1 MTINRNFRSFGLFGK
16 RKTLPEMDKALKAAA
31 EWLGRAQDA
40 TPDDGVSAFY
50 DAGKKKWAGSYPETT
65 GYIIPT
71 LYDYAA
77 YAGAPEYANRALR
90 MATWEREIQLS
101 DGGVMAGTLDA
112 ETIVPT
118 IFNTGQVLFGWAR
131 AFEETGDIRFRESL
145 TSACDWLLSVQDE
158 DGAWRSHA
166 SPFASDTVKTYNTRV
181 AYGLAEAARVLNKLR
196 YLDAAKRNVEWALTQ
211 VRENGWIENNDLEDN
226 NKPLTHTI
234 AYAIRGI
241 LEVGVLAGE
250 TRFIDRAMQ
259 SAQAVASTQRSDGAL
274 PGRLDEEWHASVKW
288 SCLTGNAQM
297 SIIWLRLAD
306 LGVGGNWHNHAARA
320 LDFTR
325 GTHCIEHRNTSMR
338 GGIAGSKPFS
348 GGYMQRRFPNWAAK
362 FYMDALMLLAKTG

>member
-16 RKTLPEMDKALKAAA
+16 QKTLPEMNNALKAAA

-77 YAGAPEYANRALR
+77 YAGTPEYAERARR
-90 MATWEREIQLS
+90 MAAWESGIHLP
-101 DGGVMAGTLDA
+101 DGGVMAGSLDA

-118 IFNTGQVLFGWAR
+118 IFNTGQVLFGWSR
-131 AFEETGDIRFRESL
+131 AFEETGDTRFRESL

-166 SPFASDTVKTYNTRV
+166 SPFASHTVNTYNTRV
-181 AYGLAEAARVLNKLR
+181 AYGLAESARVLNEPK
-196 YLDAAKRNVEWALTQ
+196 YLDAAKQNIGWALTQ
-211 VRENGWIENNDLEDN
+211 IRGNGWLENNDLEDN
-226 NKPLTHTI
+226 SKPLTHTI

-250 TRFIDRAMQ
+250 TRFIDRAVQ
-259 SAQAVASTQRSDGAL
+259 IAQAVASTQRSDGAL
-274 PGRLDEEWHASVKW
+274 PGRLEEDWQPGARW
-288 SCLTGNAQM
+288 SCLTGNAEM
-297 SIIWLRLAD
+297 SIIWLRLEEIA
-306 LGVGGNWHNHAARA
+306 GMRA
-320 LDFTR
+320 WRRYAGMTLDFTR
-325 GTHCIEHRNTSMR
+325 TTQSLQSKNSDTR
-338 GGIAGSKPFS
+338 GGIAGSAPVS
-348 GGYMQRRFPNWAAK
+348 GGYMRKRYPNWAAK
-362 FYMDALMLLAKTG
+362 FYMDALMLMDKTV